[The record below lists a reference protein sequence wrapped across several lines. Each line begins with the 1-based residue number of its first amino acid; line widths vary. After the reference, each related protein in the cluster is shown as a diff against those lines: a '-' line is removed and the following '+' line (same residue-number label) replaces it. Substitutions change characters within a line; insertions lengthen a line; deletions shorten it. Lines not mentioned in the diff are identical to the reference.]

1 MDDPT
6 RSCDFDALDHEPH
19 AAARRSGAPRIACEP
34 AFDFESAEYRALFEA
49 SDTDVFRHPLWLS
62 ALYRR
67 LAPHR
72 GATPVVVT
80 VRAGTGRLLALLP
93 MTLRRKGGVRLLE
106 AAHLGVSDYA
116 APVIR
121 EDWREALQGF
131 DPAAGTSAALPA
143 HDVLRIEPVRPER
156 LADWASFFPARPRAL
171 PFSAHAA
178 APTSP
183 YAAWRAENLTA
194 STRRMLDR
202 RRKRFAKEGAVTLTR
217 LPPQEAEQAIALL
230 RRLREGRFAGDP
242 IQDPAVEGFYAEI
255 AERGSADGFV
265 RLYRLAQDGVPVGTV
280 FAPTHRGRLY
290 YLLIGCD
297 YAGFGRH
304 SPGLVMFDMMM
315 EDWAE
320 AGGTVFDFTIGDEPF
335 KADFGTRATPM
346 HAIVEPRTL
355 RGRLGL
361 LALEGRAAIG
371 SLQMRMKAGNGE
383 REA

>member
-1 MDDPT
+1 ML
-6 RSCDFDALDHEPH
+6 RLV
-19 AAARRSGAPRIACEP
+19 CE
-34 AFDFESAEYRALFEA
+34 ATFDFEAAEYRDLFEA
-49 SDTDVFRHPLWLS
+49 SEADVFRHPLWLS
-62 ALYRR
+62 GLYRR

-72 GATPVVVT
+72 GATPVVLT
-80 VRAGTGRLLALLP
+80 VREADGRLLAVLP
-93 MTLRRKGGVRLLE
+93 LTLRSKGGVRLLE

-121 EDWREALQGF
+121 EEARPRLR
-131 DPAAGTSAALPA
+131 AMSAAIESVLPA

-156 LADWASFFPARPRAL
+156 LADWALFFAAVPHAL

-178 APTSP
+178 EPTAP
-183 YAAWRAENLTA
+183 YAAWRDSHLTA
-194 STRRMLDR
+194 SFRRTLDR
-202 RRKRFAKEGAVTLTR
+202 RRKRFAKEGKVTLTR
-217 LPPQEAEQAIALL
+217 LQAEQARDAISLL

-242 IQDPAVEGFYAEI
+242 IQDPAVEDFYGEI
-255 AERGSADGFV
+255 AERGVADGFV
-265 RLYRLAQDGVPVGTV
+265 HLYRLAQDGVAVGTV

-315 EDWAE
+315 EDWTR

-346 HAIVEPRTL
+346 HAIVEPRSL

-371 SLQMRMKAGNGE
+371 AIRERAKARVE
-383 REA
+383 RREA